1 MWEIWGLARGTGVSL
16 GSGSWIVA
24 ILRTEY
30 VCSELEA
37 VQHFRSF
44 LHIFKSLDCP
54 FHAV

>member
-37 VQHFRSF
+37 VQHFRYF